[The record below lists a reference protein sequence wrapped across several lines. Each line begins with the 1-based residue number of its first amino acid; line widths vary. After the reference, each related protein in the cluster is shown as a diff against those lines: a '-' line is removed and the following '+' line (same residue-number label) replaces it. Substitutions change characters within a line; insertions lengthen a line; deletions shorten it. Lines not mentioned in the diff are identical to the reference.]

1 MCQKS
6 LKSGQNNFMYIQKN
20 KHSETTQFFTT
31 FTWLFEPET
40 YMFICNAP

>member
-6 LKSGQNNFMYIQKN
+6 LKSGQNNFMYMQKN
-20 KHSETTQFFTT
+20 KHSETTQFFT
-31 FTWLFEPET
+31 FTCLFEPET